1 MLFKLHAEAATFAA
15 SLVANLGA
23 YLAFWWRFRTMPF
36 SRSGRS
42 GQARGAAETAGTT
55 ETPETAG
62 TPKTTETTGTP
73 KTTETTGKF
82 PAVSEVPAVPE
93 TTHHQLGTKH

>member
-1 MLFKLHAEAATFAA
+1 MLFKLHAETATFAA

-23 YLAFWWRFRTMPF
+23 YLAFWWRFRTMSF

-42 GQARGAAETAGTT
+42 GQARGAAKAAGTA

-62 TPKTTETTGTP
+62 TPKTTETTG
-73 KTTETTGKF
+73 KF
-82 PAVSEVPAVPE
+82 PAVSAVSE